1 MQAVAFNLENI
12 SKIADY
18 AYFRG
23 WKPLPRCPINS
34 GSGILPR

>member
-18 AYFRG
+18 ASYS
-23 WKPLPRCPINS
+23 WLEATPAMPHQ
-34 GSGILPR
+34 